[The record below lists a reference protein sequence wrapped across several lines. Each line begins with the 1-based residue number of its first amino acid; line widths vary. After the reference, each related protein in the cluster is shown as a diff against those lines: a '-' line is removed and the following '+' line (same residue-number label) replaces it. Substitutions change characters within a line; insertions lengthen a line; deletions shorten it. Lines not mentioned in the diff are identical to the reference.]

1 MITGLNK
8 SKILKEHIS
17 GKCKCKSDG
26 KRCNSNQMQNK
37 NKCQFV
43 KKNYSWSPSTSTW
56 ENGNYL
62 GSIICDS
69 VITYDKIGEVNRTF
83 SKKKKNC
90 SKKNC
95 SDKNC
100 SKKTYSNKI

>member
-43 KKNYSWSPSTSTW
+43 KKTRA
-56 ENGNYL
+56 GVLVHVL
-62 GSIICDS
+62 GKMATI
-69 VITYDKIGEVNRTF
+69 
-83 SKKKKNC
+83 
-90 SKKNC
+90 
-95 SDKNC
+95 
-100 SKKTYSNKI
+100 